1 MPIFHK
7 TRVCNKASLSPI
19 NEPFLSFNTNQK
31 PRIKSPKSGD
41 LQNKNYI
48 GHSPDPIFSR
58 PNIKEKIAVW
68 LRETKENTLHS
79 FHARFSIQFLKQ
91 KYSFQITNQVQ
102 NQVVFKSRMRNSLC
116 QTPRHH
122 GLHFQPSHLVFLS
135 F

>member
-48 GHSPDPIFSR
+48 GRSPDPIFSR
-58 PNIKEKIAVW
+58 PNIKEKIMVW
-68 LRETKENTLHS
+68 LYARLIVVVSKYLVWLHKTQRELYVNTNAYIKRTLS
-79 FHARFSIQFLKQ
+79 YRLIVRAYTVRVAGFVMFSYRL
-91 KYSFQITNQVQ
+91 
-102 NQVVFKSRMRNSLC
+102 
-116 QTPRHH
+116 
-122 GLHFQPSHLVFLS
+122 
-135 F
+135 